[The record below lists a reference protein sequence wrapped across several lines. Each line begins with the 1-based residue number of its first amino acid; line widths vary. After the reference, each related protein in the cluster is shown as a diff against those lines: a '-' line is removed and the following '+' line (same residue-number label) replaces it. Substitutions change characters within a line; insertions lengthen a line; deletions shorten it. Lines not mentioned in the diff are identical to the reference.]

1 MRIATILFMIYI
13 FGAGWFVS
21 YLDMNCEETVE
32 ILKQRITVQQLRNNT
47 QREMIRNMDSIITV
61 QDSLIVSLKIRR

>member
-1 MRIATILFMIYI
+1 MRIAIILLLLYI
-13 FGAGWFVS
+13 LSMAAFVS
-21 YLDMNCEETVE
+21 ELDGNCEETVE